1 MGTFF
6 DARTR
11 IAHFRSKRTH
21 ERTAHPTTPP
31 RLINTECLACR
42 ASLLA
47 FTRVVRATS
56 KKIHARASSATT
68 TTSPR
73 RARSFS
79 SSSRNEKMRI
89 EKETPPNS
97 RLSRLRLADSTFCDR
112 SIDVDGDG
120 DTADARARVAVSFD
134 RHARERRPRTSATR
148 DVQKKTLSSLPA
160 TTTTSRFV
168 FGTGRVSF
176 SISQTNRPLAS
187 EIVISERSSASI
199 PRTSIRRRRVADS

>member
-1 MGTFF
+1 
-6 DARTR
+6 
-11 IAHFRSKRTH
+11 
-21 ERTAHPTTPP
+21 
-31 RLINTECLACR
+31 
-42 ASLLA
+42 
-47 FTRVVRATS
+47 
-56 KKIHARASSATT
+56 
-68 TTSPR
+68 
-73 RARSFS
+73 
-79 SSSRNEKMRI
+79 MRI

-97 RLSRLRLADSTFCDR
+97 RLSRLSLADSTFCDR

-148 DVQKKTLSSLPA
+148 DVQKKKTLSSPPA